1 MKRTHL
7 FLALVPLS
15 AAASCSSTKYSD
27 PEATETINVDWGS
40 TDLQTLS
47 TKMTTSLKDSPSL
60 AYFDRPEKG
69 QDKRVIAYMGG
80 IQNETSEHINTSDIG
95 EVIRTDLLQTGRFR
109 FAADKSGQDE
119 IGDQVRFQ
127 QESGR
132 VDPAKAMAFGKQ
144 IGAEVIIYGS
154 LSSIEKKKGR
164 SIESGGQKLEDTYY
178 LFVLNAVNVESGEI
192 IWSDKGQIRKTQK
205 TGLFSSR

>member
-1 MKRTHL
+1 MKRIQL
-7 FLALVPLS
+7 FLALLPLT
-15 AAASCSSTKYSD
+15 AAASCSSTKYGD
-27 PEATETINVDWGS
+27 PEATETVNVDWGS

-47 TKMTTSLKDSPSL
+47 TKMVTSLKDSPSL

-80 IQNETSEHINTSDIG
+80 IENQTAEHVNTSDIG
-95 EVIRTDLLQTGRFR
+95 EMIRTDLLQSGRFR
-109 FAADKSGQDE
+109 FAADKHGQDE

-144 IGAEVIIYGS
+144 IGAEVIIYGK
-154 LSSIEKKKGR
+154 LSSIEKHKGR